1 MFSNTFRTQ
10 CLETFLIPLDSTNE
24 IDERTKK
31 LELSFSTE
39 FGRVVL
45 PTIFTSREQFE
56 SLAKIISF
64 RDALSFQ
71 LKKYT
76 QKGGTNHPVSSDFC
90 RCSDFRNIKFKIFVI
105 REDTKNLK

>member
-39 FGRVVL
+39 FDRVVL

-64 RDALSFQ
+64 RDAISFQ
-71 LKKYT
+71 LKNWNEKKAVQIIPSRPT
-76 QKGGTNHPVSSDFC
+76 SADAQISG
-90 RCSDFRNIKFKIFVI
+90 I
-105 REDTKNLK
+105 